1 MQKLLLILIIPFF
14 SFGQAPGL
22 DAVADATGLIGE
34 FVPQCE
40 IDGSFSPMQCWVST
54 GYCWCVDED
63 GVEILG
69 TALGPGQGTPNCDSF
84 EVIGCE
90 DADETI
96 LNILSLFMNDP
107 GFGFFGCADIIPY
120 LESQTIIPLDCNTNL
135 TPFGYFNMSVAD
147 VCECSCEE
155 YLNLDI
161 PITVNRKIINT
172 ISIIGQPLNQMG
184 LQLEIYDDGSVEK
197 KYLTQ

>member
-1 MQKLLLILIIPFF
+1 MKKLLLILIIPFLG
-14 SFGQAPGL
+14 FGQTPCL

-40 IDGSFSPMQCWVST
+40 SDGSFSPMQCWGSA

-63 GVEILG
+63 GVEISG
-69 TALGPGQGTPNCDSF
+69 TGLGPGQGFPNCDSF
-84 EVIGCE
+84 EATGCE

-155 YLNLDI
+155 YLNLDR
-161 PITVNRKIINT
+161 PNTVSRKIINT

-197 KYLTQ
+197 KYFTQ